1 LEAIIHVMEGLIYL
15 FNTDLLKLKK
25 RVCNLERQWL
35 AYRTPMQ
42 PPHQHCNS
50 WSWRRPAI
58 ITAFGKPDPAS
69 RMPTAMV
76 DIRSSDSPRS
86 HAGYLTVDLYYYSH
100 DLKRSVLLPTV

>member
-42 PPHQHCNS
+42 TSASTLQQLELETSGNH
-50 WSWRRPAI
+50 RRFRQTGPGFRDAH
-58 ITAFGKPDPAS
+58 GN
-69 RMPTAMV
+69 
-76 DIRSSDSPRS
+76 
-86 HAGYLTVDLYYYSH
+86 G
-100 DLKRSVLLPTV
+100 